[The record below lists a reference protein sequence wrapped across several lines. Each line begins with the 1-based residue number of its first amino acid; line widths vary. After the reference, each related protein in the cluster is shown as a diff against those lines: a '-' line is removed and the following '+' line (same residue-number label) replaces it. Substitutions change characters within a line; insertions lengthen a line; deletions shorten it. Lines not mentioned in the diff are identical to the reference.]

1 MSNIQITRD
10 DAVLIVRF
18 NRPEKKNALT
28 AQMYEDLV
36 AAFDTARD
44 DSTVRAVLLTGVGGV
59 FTAGNDLMDFVSNP
73 PDGPQSPVF
82 RFLLAASRFPKPL
95 VAAVDG
101 AAVGL
106 GTTVLLHCDLV
117 VASTRA
123 RFVMPFVPLGIVPE
137 FASSLLLPLRV
148 GWQRACEWLLLGES
162 FDAEAARQAGMVNRV
177 VAPEETEAV
186 ALQLAHAVA
195 SRPPEAVRLSKQ
207 LMKAPVQSD
216 IDDALARE
224 GQIFVERL
232 RSEETIN
239 AMTAFLMKGRSR

>member
-1 MSNIQITRD
+1 MSNIQVSRD
-10 DAVLIVRF
+10 DTVYVVKF
-18 NRPEKKNALT
+18 DRPEKKNALT

-36 AAFDTARD
+36 AAFDEARD
-44 DSTVRAVLLTGVGGV
+44 DATVRAVLLTGVGGV

-73 PDGPQSPVF
+73 PSGPESPVF
-82 RFLLAASRFPKPL
+82 RFLLTASRFPKPL

-123 RFVMPFVPLGIVPE
+123 RFRMPFVPLGIVPE

-148 GWQRACEWLLLGES
+148 GWQRACEWLLLGDA
-162 FDAEAARQAGMVNRV
+162 FDAEAARAAGLVNRV
-177 VAPEETEAV
+177 VAPDETEPV
-186 ALQLAHAVA
+186 ARALAHALA
-195 SRPPEAVRLSKQ
+195 ARPPEAVRLSKQ
-207 LMKAPVQSD
+207 LMKAPLQAD
-216 IDDALARE
+216 IDAALARE
-224 GQIFVERL
+224 GEVFVARL

-239 AMTAFLMKGRSR
+239 AMTAFLMKGRK